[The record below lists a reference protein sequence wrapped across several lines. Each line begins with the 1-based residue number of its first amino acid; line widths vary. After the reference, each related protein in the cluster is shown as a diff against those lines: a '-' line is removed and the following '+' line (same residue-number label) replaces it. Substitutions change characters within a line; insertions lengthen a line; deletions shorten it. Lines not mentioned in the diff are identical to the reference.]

1 MHSVLGPR
9 QCVRACECNPQRCYL
24 VTSRRALFTAYM
36 RRDCEPRG
44 TRPLADVIALSRRAG
59 ACGVSLSCDARVAP
73 LLVLPPPSF
82 FPVEL
87 TCVPPPSCTEDRER
101 YWTELPSRLRL
112 QAKYLLSTQYRINT
126 QSVLTL
132 QPSHETLAQARHFT
146 SARYPDADAEAHC
159 GPCVTACVPRGL
171 GVYVSGTR
179 GRAPRSRCPLPAS
192 RSRSPKPQLPDT
204 HTPCSPSRAAH
215 RSVGWYGMAS
225 SCSG

>member
-9 QCVRACECNPQRCYL
+9 QCVRACECNLQRCYL
-24 VTSRRALFTAYM
+24 VTSQRALFTAYM

-44 TRPLADVIALSRRAG
+44 TRPPADVLASSRRAG
-59 ACGVSLSCDARVAP
+59 ACGVALSCDARVAP

-82 FPVEL
+82 FPVNL
-87 TCVPPPSCTEDRER
+87 TCGPPPCCTEDREILDR
-101 YWTELPSRLRL
+101 ASESPPAPSEVP
-112 QAKYLLSTQYRINT
+112 TQYSIPKS
-126 QSVLTL
+126 QPPVLTL
-132 QPSHETLAQARHFT
+132 QPSHETLAQARHFPST
-146 SARYPDADAEAHC
+146 RYPDADAEAHC

-179 GRAPRSRCPLPAS
+179 GRAPRSRCPLAAS

-204 HTPCSPSRAAH
+204 HTPYSPSCAAH
-215 RSVGWYGMAS
+215 RSAGWYGMAS

>member
-1 MHSVLGPR
+1 
-9 QCVRACECNPQRCYL
+9 
-24 VTSRRALFTAYM
+24 M

-44 TRPLADVIALSRRAG
+44 TRPPADVLASGRRAG

-82 FPVEL
+82 FPVDL

-112 QAKYLLSTQYRINT
+112 QAKY
-126 QSVLTL
+126 SVLNTEEST
-132 QPSHETLAQARHFT
+132 PSTHTPAVARNSGAGSPLPFHPV
-146 SARYPDADAEAHC
+146 PDADAEAHC

-204 HTPCSPSRAAH
+204 HTPHSPSRAAH

>member
-44 TRPLADVIALSRRAG
+44 TRPPADVLASGRRAG

-82 FPVEL
+82 FPVDL

-112 QAKYLLSTQYRINT
+112 QAKY
-126 QSVLTL
+126 SVLNTEEST
-132 QPSHETLAQARHFT
+132 PSTHTPAVARNSGAGSPLPFH
-146 SARYPDADAEAHC
+146 P
-159 GPCVTACVPRGL
+159 VPRCGCGGAL
-171 GVYVSGTR
+171 
-179 GRAPRSRCPLPAS
+179 RAVRDSVRPARPRRIRIRNARTCAPFPLPAS
-192 RSRSPKPQLPDT
+192 RVPIPIPEAAAARYTYTALAIT
-204 HTPCSPSRAAH
+204 RRAP
-215 RSVGWYGMAS
+215 
-225 SCSG
+225 

>member
-44 TRPLADVIALSRRAG
+44 TRPPADVLASSRRAG

-82 FPVEL
+82 FPVNL

-112 QAKYLLSTQYRINT
+112 QAKYLLSTQYRRVNP
-126 QSVLTL
+126 QY
-132 QPSHETLAQARHFT
+132 SHSSRRTKLWRRLAT
-146 SARYPDADAEAHC
+146 SLP
-159 GPCVTACVPRGL
+159 P
-171 GVYVSGTR
+171 GTPMR
-179 GRAPRSRCPLPAS
+179 MRRRIAGRA
-192 RSRSPKPQLPDT
+192 
-204 HTPCSPSRAAH
+204 
-215 RSVGWYGMAS
+215 
-225 SCSG
+225 